1 MKLTEYISFLRDES
15 KNYNYGNYKY
25 PFDPFDL
32 DDQKKEFLEI
42 VENNNAVITKHYR
55 QCGMT
60 SLISAIIAYE
70 MIKSILSKKF
80 YNGKIYKI
88 AFITFNQSACIDMKN
103 KVVSNLKKTTG
114 LLINDNDPNKIE
126 LSNKKCKSILY
137 LGSDKNFF
145 TDLEYINRLCVDN
158 AAFIKN
164 DYELYSS
171 LKSLLVKKDY
181 KILLSS
187 VPNGHDNL
195 FYDIYRYSLD
205 SNYGF
210 KIFDFYWFLDKNK
223 NHNLKWAAIKDSNE
237 IYHDNDPSARTALRM
252 LNLGFYPFNEY
263 TESFI
268 NCFYCNDGAIT
279 QEIYGNFL

>member
-32 DDQKKEFLEI
+32 DEQKKEFLEI

-70 MIKSILSKKF
+70 MIKSVLSKKF
-80 YNGKIYKI
+80 YNGGIYKI

-126 LSNKKCKSILY
+126 LSNKKYKSILY
-137 LGSDKNFF
+137 LGSNKTSFKNL
-145 TDLEYINRLCVDN
+145 DNINRLCVDN

-171 LKSLLVKKDY
+171 LKPLFDKKHC

-195 FYDIYRYSLD
+195 FYDLYQYSLD
-205 SNYGF
+205 SNNGF

-223 NHNLKWAAIKDSNE
+223 NYNLKWGAIEDSNE
-237 IYHDNDPSARTALRM
+237 IYHDDKPNVRTALRM
-252 LNLGFYPFNEY
+252 INLGYYPFNDY
-263 TESFI
+263 AESFI
-268 NCFYCNDGAIT
+268 NIFYCNDGAIA